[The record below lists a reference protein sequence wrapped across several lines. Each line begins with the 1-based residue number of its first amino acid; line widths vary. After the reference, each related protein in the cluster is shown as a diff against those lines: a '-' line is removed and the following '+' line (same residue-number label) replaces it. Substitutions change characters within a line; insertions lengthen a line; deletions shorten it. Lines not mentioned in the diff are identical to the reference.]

1 MKRIIAVLL
10 LVCMLIACRP
20 TPEKEIVSHKDAD
33 EMLEKAELNGSAPDA
48 PIRGQYG
55 IPEKLESVTNE
66 GNGHFIVKIDARVE
80 VPDVNALPILR
91 VERDTFSQET
101 VTAVF
106 DRLCKGRTL
115 YRTGSSFMTKA
126 RIAEE
131 IVRIE
136 EELNDASLEEDV
148 RAVMQSRIA
157 ALKEQ
162 YPSAPDGQDE
172 RMISDGT
179 MYSYPVTII
188 DGEPEVLRFGLSL
201 QTDDALPTQHFSVII
216 TDPDNPN
223 TTEGGRDAQKYGRIS
238 FLDERSRAG
247 TDERQTKVPIR
258 DVNDPTELS
267 DYPQVSYLPMQAAAD
282 AERFFR
288 EIGHAEI
295 VPDAVTLVFDS
306 TNTAYGYQIMCVRTC
321 GDVRGTCMQAGFAT
335 EAASDERYAP
345 EWMYESI
352 KILIDEQ
359 GIYRLTWEAPIRV
372 TETIREAVRL
382 TPFSEITDR
391 FQRQMWTENSVWV
404 TLDPSRTSGDENGF
418 YTSDLRFEVTRI
430 TLSLQRVMEP
440 NRFDTGM
447 LVPVWNFWGTKHITE
462 TSLKTGEQRTDSV
475 TGSGSFLS
483 INAIDGSV
491 IDPWKGY

>member
-20 TPEKEIVSHKDAD
+20 TPEKDIVSHKDAD

-247 TDERQTKVPIR
+247 TDEGSDPGRKRSHGIIR
-258 DVNDPTELS
+258 LS
-267 DYPQVSYLPMQAAAD
+267 AGILFAD
-282 AERFFR
+282 AGGCRRGALFPR
-288 EIGHAEI
+288 DRACGDRAGCGHA
-295 VPDAVTLVFDS
+295 
-306 TNTAYGYQIMCVRTC
+306 CVRQHEHGIRLSNHVRADLWGRSGNLHAGRVCDRSSLGRTVRA
-321 GDVRGTCMQAGFAT
+321 GMDV
-335 EAASDERYAP
+335 
-345 EWMYESI
+345 
-352 KILIDEQ
+352 
-359 GIYRLTWEAPIRV
+359 
-372 TETIREAVRL
+372 
-382 TPFSEITDR
+382 
-391 FQRQMWTENSVWV
+391 
-404 TLDPSRTSGDENGF
+404 
-418 YTSDLRFEVTRI
+418 
-430 TLSLQRVMEP
+430 
-440 NRFDTGM
+440 
-447 LVPVWNFWGTKHITE
+447 
-462 TSLKTGEQRTDSV
+462 
-475 TGSGSFLS
+475 
-483 INAIDGSV
+483 
-491 IDPWKGY
+491 